1 MDDGLLPLFPLE
13 LVLLPDAPLAL
24 HIFEPRYR
32 EMIGECL
39 KEKREFGIVRAHPG
53 RKAKGVLQNLEG
65 TGCTAEIVDVLKHYP
80 DGRMDIVVIGKRRF
94 QINAI
99 NEERS
104 FYRADATF
112 FNDTEPE
119 QPQDAELCKSMLELH
134 AEMLLLIDTEV
145 TRVDEQSKV
154 LSFQLLAG
162 LPVDLD
168 FKQRLLEMRSEDE
181 RRRLLLDYYTKVL
194 PQLKTLAFGQ
204 KLTSSNGW
212 VN

>member
-1 MDDGLLPLFPLE
+1 MDPLLPLFPLE

-39 KEKREFGIVRAHPG
+39 QKKREFGIVRLKTG
-53 RKAKGVLQNLEG
+53 RSGKGFQQSLET
-65 TGCTAEIVDVLKHYP
+65 TGCTAEIIDVLKHYP
-80 DGRMDIVVIGKRRF
+80 DGRLDIVVIGRRRF
-94 QINAI
+94 EIHAI
-99 NEERS
+99 DEERS
-104 FYRADATF
+104 FYRADVTF
-112 FNDTEPE
+112 FDDTEAE
-119 QPQDAELCKSMLELH
+119 QAQDNDVRKSMLELH
-134 AEMLLLIDTEV
+134 AEMLLLISTEV
-145 TRVDEQSKV
+145 TRVDEESKQ

-168 FKQRLLEMRSEDE
+168 FKQRFLEMRSEDE

-204 KLTSSNGW
+204 KRTSANGW